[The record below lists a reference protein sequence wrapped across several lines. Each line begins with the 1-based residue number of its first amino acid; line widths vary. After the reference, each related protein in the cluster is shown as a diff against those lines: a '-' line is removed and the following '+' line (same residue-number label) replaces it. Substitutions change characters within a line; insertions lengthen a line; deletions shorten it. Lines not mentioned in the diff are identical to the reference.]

1 MFGEYIDYIT
11 KLGIYCKLY
20 NKQFSL
26 LRNDERGKSS
36 EIFIATNNYAEF
48 RKQGNNFENFMMQN
62 AERMKK
68 SQMTLFDDNDFSLSD
83 GEEEI
88 PPLSLSELRIAIL
101 EKFSTMDADDIANS
115 QISQYEYRKIIGMQ
129 YQDITLSQ
137 EDIKA
142 LSLYKHGLFDYIN
155 GFLRGD
161 LSCINERKLSEE
173 TFIRDYMPQIIE
185 CIGRIS
191 EIQKKF
197 ISTKDMTLI
206 RRDARV
212 NENIGEQL
220 EYDNFVSTSANPR
233 LFTYALDGIKGG
245 GFLFIKIPKG
255 TPVIPMDIVTEKQM
269 ISENSINVFGGGDIG
284 YEESEMLMPM
294 CDIEVN
300 NHYQAPNGKTMANA
314 TIVKQKNSIEIME
327 KRLEEM
333 RDMIVQYGGQEKL
346 EELRTQVQAIKFQF
360 SEQEIGKATINVAT
374 ENKDKAQIQ
383 VQKDEQLLPKEQD
396 SQQSID

>member
-360 SEQEIGKATINVAT
+360 SEQEIGKATINVAA